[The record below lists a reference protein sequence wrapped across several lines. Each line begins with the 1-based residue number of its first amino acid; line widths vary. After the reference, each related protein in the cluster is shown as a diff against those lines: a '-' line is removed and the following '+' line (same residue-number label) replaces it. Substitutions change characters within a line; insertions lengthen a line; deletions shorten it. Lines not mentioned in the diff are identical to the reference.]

1 MKVLSKNEA
10 AFELLK
16 VVANAI
22 NGSKDAIAL
31 ASELEDRGAP
41 RDLVNDVLETTAS
54 IVMDEAYEAIKN
66 ILEVL

>member
-10 AFELLK
+10 AFKLLK

-22 NGSKDAIAL
+22 EGSKNAITL
-31 ASELEDRGAP
+31 ASELEGQGAP
-41 RDLVNDVLETTAS
+41 RDLVDDVLETTAS
-54 IVMDEAYEAIKN
+54 IIIDEAYEAIKN